1 MEGGTNA
8 RRRRLVERGADRLA
22 FITGQAQTLPSDP
35 LPGKKKSKKKES
47 KSFVLMAVAKSVIR
61 SMLLSRPDLIS
72 LVVMIIVP
80 FCSRELYACV
90 DYLAWARLSVRIA
103 ADVLNRS
110 AIHY

>member
-1 MEGGTNA
+1 
-8 RRRRLVERGADRLA
+8 
-22 FITGQAQTLPSDP
+22 
-35 LPGKKKSKKKES
+35 
-47 KSFVLMAVAKSVIR
+47 MAVAKSVIR